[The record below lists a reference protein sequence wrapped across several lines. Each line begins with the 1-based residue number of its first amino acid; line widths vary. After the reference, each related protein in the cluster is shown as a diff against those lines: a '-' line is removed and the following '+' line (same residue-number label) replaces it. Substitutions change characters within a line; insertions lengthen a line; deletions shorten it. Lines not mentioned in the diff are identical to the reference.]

1 MWLIM
6 ENARVLKKIKELE
19 SLTAQKLFSCN
30 SDFRRNI
37 ESLPRPTPT
46 QMRIMEYILS
56 KNDQDIY
63 QKDLEDVLGI
73 KRATVSGVL
82 QTMEKNGLIE
92 RVIDEND
99 TRTKKIILKKETRE
113 IFEKQKKK
121 FEIIEKELTKNI
133 SEDEIQTFFNII
145 DKMEKNLK

>member
-1 MWLIM
+1 M

>member
-1 MWLIM
+1 M
-6 ENARVLKKIKELE
+6 EDARVLKKIKELE

-46 QMRIMEYILS
+46 QVRIMEYILS

>member
-1 MWLIM
+1 M

-19 SLTAQKLFSCN
+19 SLTARKIFADN
-30 SDFRRNI
+30 SDLKCNI

-46 QMRIMEYILS
+46 QMQIMEYILS

-92 RVIDEND
+92 RIIDEND
-99 TRTKKIILKKETRE
+99 TRTKKIILKKETKE

>member
-1 MWLIM
+1 M

-99 TRTKKIILKKETRE
+99 TRTKKIILKKETKE

>member
-1 MWLIM
+1 MG
-6 ENARVLKKIKELE
+6 NARVLKKIKELE
-19 SLTAQKLFSCN
+19 SLTARKIFADNLGLKC
-30 SDFRRNI
+30 NI

-46 QMRIMEYILS
+46 QMQIMEYILS
-56 KNDQDIY
+56 KNGQDIY

-82 QTMEKNGLIE
+82 QTMEKNDLIE

-99 TRTKKIILKKETRE
+99 TRTKKIILKKETIE

-133 SEDEIQTFFNII
+133 SENEIQTFFNII
-145 DKMEKNLK
+145 DKMERNLK

>member
-1 MWLIM
+1 M
-6 ENARVLKKIKELE
+6 EDARVLKKIKELE

>member
-1 MWLIM
+1 MG
-6 ENARVLKKIKELE
+6 NARVLKKIKELE
-19 SLTAQKLFSCN
+19 SLTARKIFADNLGLKC
-30 SDFRRNI
+30 NI

-46 QMRIMEYILS
+46 QMQIMEYILS
-56 KNDQDIY
+56 KNGQDIY

-82 QTMEKNGLIE
+82 QTMEKNDLIE

-99 TRTKKIILKKETRE
+99 TRTKKIILKKETIE

-133 SEDEIQTFFNII
+133 SENEIQTFFNII
-145 DKMEKNLK
+145 DKMERNLQ